1 MNLYMCPLF
10 RVNLWVITQFRLSA
24 LILSVLFLLNFLS
37 SCNSNNEFS
46 PNWSSETVD
55 KTIAVNVLQ
64 DGGVYG
70 LSDNSS
76 DFESKLRTM
85 YVLVFLPRDNAGAL
99 DDSDNLLFYNM
110 ARVSHLTYSQIKKA
124 TNFNLKVNVPHDS
137 QRVKLVFIANPKR
150 LDVEGFKNKTLTDI
164 SSEIEFKAFN
174 QATYIWDMTKQS
186 TLDSESL
193 PMSAALDMNVAD
205 FEKLK
210 SVDISLCRAVARVD
224 IGFNYSVNSDGS
236 EVQPN
241 NANIFDG
248 KAYLINSI
256 YVYRITENG
265 LVVAP
270 EAERLN
276 IPNSP
281 KVSNVPYVVKLAKA
295 TANPVKRMIYLPE
308 NKGARSIDGD
318 ETVTTF
324 VVGVYNEGVQ
334 GVDKTRYYKVNRSK
348 IIDGELSY
356 ESLSRNKRIVI
367 GINEIIGDGYRTPDE
382 ALKGEADLNTTIT
395 VVDWVEENLEV
406 GGQGGY
412 PGFKWKVDKNIVDT
426 LHYHTLSDFDLNKS
440 SLAIKYIYI
449 YGGAIPKSFGTDK
462 FKLLVE
468 EVLDSKEENLWKIT
482 VSSID
487 RSVKFSVKDF
497 LEFDNHRVPLYIYQN
512 MKSLRPEKVEEVDK

>member
-10 RVNLWVITQFRLSA
+10 RVNRWVTNLFSFSA
-24 LILSVLFLLNFLS
+24 LILSVSFLLTLLS

-70 LSDNSS
+70 LNDNSS
-76 DFESKLRTM
+76 DFESKLSTM
-85 YVLVFLPRDNAGAL
+85 YVLVFLPRDNAGGL

-110 ARVSHLTYSQIKKA
+110 AHVSNLNYSQIKKA
-124 TNFNLKVNVPHDS
+124 TDFNLKVNVPHDS
-137 QRVKLVFIANPKR
+137 QRVKLVFVANPKR

-193 PMSAALDMNVAD
+193 PISAALDMNVAD

-236 EVQPN
+236 EVQPD

-276 IPNSP
+276 ISNSP

-324 VVGVYNEGVQ
+324 VVGVYNEGFQ

-395 VVDWVEENLEV
+395 VVDWIEEDIEV

-412 PGFKWKVDKNIVDT
+412 PGFKWKDDALNADT
-426 LHYHTLSDFDLNKS
+426 EHYHRLSDFDLGAS
-440 SLAIKYIYI
+440 SVVVKEIYI
-449 YGGAIPKSFGTDK
+449 YGGAIPKSFETDK
-462 FKLLVE
+462 FKLFVE
-468 EVLDSKEENLWKIT
+468 EVLDSTEENLWKIT
-482 VSSID
+482 VSAID
-487 RSVKFSVKDF
+487 RSILFSVKDF

-512 MKSLRPEKVEEVDK
+512 MKSLRPEKVAGGR